1 VFGGRLGQGTGL
13 PEAVAEG
20 LLAEDMPAKLDSPQG
35 SRRVVMVGRRHE
47 DRIDL
52 LVHRF
57 VIWPDLVTYGTM
69 MAKQ

>member
-1 VFGGRLGQGTGL
+1 
-13 PEAVAEG
+13 
-20 LLAEDMPAKLDSPQG
+20 MPAKLDSPQG